1 MKTYLVAM
9 AAAAVVTLLVTPLVI
24 RFAPRFGA
32 VDLPGGRRVNKRA
45 IPRLGGL
52 AILAGFAAPLLG
64 LFFWD
69 NAVSEAF
76 LEIPKRAVALLGGAV
91 AMSLLG
97 TLDDVRGVR
106 AWQKLVVQMAL
117 AGLAY
122 AAGFRIDNVSLPLIG
137 ELHMGVFALPVTI
150 LWVVGIVN
158 AINLIDG
165 LDGLAAGASFFACVV
180 TFVVGILSGNM
191 LVSLLAVSLGG
202 ALLGFLFFNFN
213 PARIFMGDSGSM
225 MLGWVLALMSLLGA
239 KGSTAVA
246 LAVPVLALGLPIM
259 DTLLAIVRRFLE
271 RRPIFSPDQGHLH
284 HRLVALGLTHR
295 RAVLVLYGA
304 SLIFT
309 VAAIAIYLGKDWE
322 VGLAL
327 TVAIIV
333 AFGLVRAVGVFQ
345 FRAIRRAQRESRYGE
360 NAERLRRAVPA
371 CLAAL
376 ADAAGADGVREVL
389 VRLGREARLE
399 LIDGRASGLPGLAQW
414 FWERNGYGLAN
425 GNGNGD
431 GEPRVRDYVSAKY
444 EVRGGGTIKFGWLCD
459 TGDVSPQSEVLL
471 RLVADALDA
480 RLPPRAA
487 PRPQDGPEVGE
498 AVVAP
503 PVKVRASSPALGA
516 HLRAVR

>member
-1 MKTYLVAM
+1 MRTYLVAM
-9 AAAAVVTLLVTPLVI
+9 GMAAVVTLLVTPLVI

-52 AILAGFAAPLLG
+52 AILAGFAVPLLG
-64 LFFWD
+64 LYFWD
-69 NAVSEAF
+69 NAVSDAF
-76 LEIPKRAVALLGGAV
+76 LEIPRRAVALLAGAV
-91 AMSLLG
+91 VMSLLG
-97 TLDDVRGVR
+97 SLDDLRGVR
-106 AWQKLVVQMAL
+106 AWKKLAVQVIVAAAAYF
-117 AGLAY
+117 AGY
-122 AAGFRIDNVSLPLIG
+122 RIDAVSLPLIG

-150 LWVVGIVN
+150 FWIVGIIN

-180 TFVVGILSGNM
+180 TFVVGVLSGNM

-225 MLGWVLALMSLLGA
+225 MLGYVLALMSLLGA

-259 DTLLAIVRRFLE
+259 DTLLAIVRRVLE
-271 RRPIFSPDQGHLH
+271 RRPVFSPDQGHLH

-304 SLIFT
+304 SLVFT
-309 VAAIAIYLGKDWE
+309 VAAIGTYLGKDWE
-322 VGLAL
+322 VGVAL
-327 TVAIIV
+327 VVAIVV
-333 AFGLVRAVGVFQ
+333 AFGLVRAMGLFQ

-360 NAERLRRAVPA
+360 AAELLRRAVPG
-371 CLAAL
+371 CLAEL
-376 ADAAGADGVREVL
+376 AGASSAA
-389 VRLGREARLE
+389 RLKEILAGFGRAAKLE
-399 LIDGRASGLPGLAQW
+399 LIDCRASSLPGFSDWA
-414 FWERNGYGLAN
+414 WERNGYGLAN
-425 GNGNGD
+425 GNGNGN
-431 GEPRVRDYVSAKY
+431 GRSARVRDYVSSKY
-444 EVRGGGTIKFGWLCD
+444 ELSSGGTIKFGWLCD
-459 TGDVSPQSEVLL
+459 AGDVSPQAEVLL
-471 RLVADALDA
+471 RLVADAFD
-480 RLPPRAA
+480 RRSEPA
-487 PRPQDGPEVGE
+487 PAEGPAPAEAP

-503 PVKVRASSPALGA
+503 PVKVRESSPAIGA